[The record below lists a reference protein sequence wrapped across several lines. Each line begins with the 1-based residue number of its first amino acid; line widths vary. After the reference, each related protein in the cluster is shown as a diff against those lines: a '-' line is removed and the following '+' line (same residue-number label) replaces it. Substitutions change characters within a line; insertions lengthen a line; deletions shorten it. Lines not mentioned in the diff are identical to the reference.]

1 MEKATR
7 FEELWI
13 WQQARALVKQI
24 YCDFRIGAGA
34 KDFGFRDQV
43 RSAGVSIMSNVAEGF
58 ERGTNPEFARY
69 LDIAKGS
76 CGEVRS
82 LYHVA
87 EDLEYL
93 TAGIATERRTT
104 ARRLAAGIA
113 SLAAHLR
120 KHPKPRNP
128 ETLKPCNP
136 ETLKPRCSATPFAN
150 H

>member
-1 MEKATR
+1 M
-7 FEELWI
+7 
-13 WQQARALVKQI
+13 
-24 YCDFRIGAGA
+24 
-34 KDFGFRDQV
+34 
-43 RSAGVSIMSNVAEGF
+43 SIMSNVAEGF

-87 EDLEYL
+87 EDLGYL
-93 TAGIATERRTT
+93 TAGIAAERRTT

-120 KHPKPRNP
+120 KHPKPCNP
-128 ETLKPCNP
+128 ATLKPCNSETLKPCNLQP
-136 ETLKPRCSATPFAN
+136 
-150 H
+150 